1 MPKVYKPTRTSSLFP
16 EENRLEK
23 LSQQGDPLE
32 RLNKAI
38 EWKYFREIAEKTL
51 NTGKMT
57 NSGPKPYD
65 PLLMFKI
72 LVLQR
77 YYNLSDGQIE
87 YQILDRLSFCR
98 FLGLSLN
105 DRVPDE
111 KTIWDFRDR
120 LVGKGLD
127 KELFDQFAGLLEKH
141 GLIAHEGKIIDAS
154 FVEAPRQRNTR
165 DENKQIKEGIVP
177 EEWEKVPNKKR
188 QKDTDARWTKKNNET
203 HYGYKNHAKVDNK
216 HKLIAAY
223 TTTDASVHDSQAL
236 DSLLDEKDEGQNLW
250 ADSAYTG
257 KDQEEIISKHKVNN
271 KVHAKGYKN
280 KPLTDEQKAS
290 NNEKSKTRARVE
302 HVFDFMEHSMNRLYV
317 RSIGMARANGFVGL
331 VNLTYNLFRY
341 EQIMRLERIS
351 VHNWD

>member
-1 MPKVYKPTRTSSLFP
+1 
-16 EENRLEK
+16 
-23 LSQQGDPLE
+23 
-32 RLNKAI
+32 
-38 EWKYFREIAEKTL
+38 
-51 NTGKMT
+51 MT

-154 FVEAPRQRNTR
+154 FVEAPRQAQHQGLEQADQGRHRTGRMGESFQTRKGKRTPMPLDKEEQRNALRVYEPRQGRQQTQANRRLHHNGRIGTR
-165 DENKQIKEGIVP
+165 FPKP
-177 EEWEKVPNKKR
+177 W
-188 QKDTDARWTKKNNET
+188 TACWTKKT
-203 HYGYKNHAKVDNK
+203 KDKIYGQTVPILAKTKRKSSANTK
-216 HKLIAAY
+216 S
-223 TTTDASVHDSQAL
+223 TTRFMQRGIRTNRSPMSKRHRTMRNQ
-236 DSLLDEKDEGQNLW
+236 KQGQGWNTCLVLW
-250 ADSAYTG
+250 N
-257 KDQEEIISKHKVNN
+257 IV
-271 KVHAKGYKN
+271 
-280 KPLTDEQKAS
+280 
-290 NNEKSKTRARVE
+290 
-302 HVFDFMEHSMNRLYV
+302 
-317 RSIGMARANGFVGL
+317 
-331 VNLTYNLFRY
+331 
-341 EQIMRLERIS
+341 
-351 VHNWD
+351 

>member
-1 MPKVYKPTRTSSLFP
+1 MGRSNTRY
-16 EENRLEK
+16 
-23 LSQQGDPLE
+23 
-32 RLNKAI
+32 
-38 EWKYFREIAEKTL
+38 W
-51 NTGKMT
+51 TGC
-57 NSGPKPYD
+57 
-65 PLLMFKI
+65 L
-72 LVLQR
+72 
-77 YYNLSDGQIE
+77 
-87 YQILDRLSFCR
+87 FCR

-302 HVFDFMEHSMNRLYV
+302 HVFGFMEHSMNRLYV
-317 RSIGMARANGFVGL
+317 RSIGMARGEWLCGL
-331 VNLTYNLFRY
+331 GEPDL
-341 EQIMRLERIS
+341 
-351 VHNWD
+351 

>member
-154 FVEAPRQRNTR
+154 FVEAPASATPGTR
-165 DENKQIKEGIVP
+165 TS
-177 EEWEKVPNKKR
+177 R
-188 QKDTDARWTKKNNET
+188 SR
-203 HYGYKNHAKVDNK
+203 
-216 HKLIAAY
+216 
-223 TTTDASVHDSQAL
+223 
-236 DSLLDEKDEGQNLW
+236 
-250 ADSAYTG
+250 
-257 KDQEEIISKHKVNN
+257 
-271 KVHAKGYKN
+271 
-280 KPLTDEQKAS
+280 KAS
-290 NNEKSKTRARVE
+290 YRKNGRKFQTRKGKRTPMPAGQR
-302 HVFDFMEHSMNRLYV
+302 RTTK
-317 RSIGMARANGFVGL
+317 RTTGIR
-331 VNLTYNLFRY
+331 TTPR
-341 EQIMRLERIS
+341 
-351 VHNWD
+351 

>member
-1 MPKVYKPTRTSSLFP
+1 MTMPKVYKPTRTSSLFP

-111 KTIWDFRDR
+111 KRSGISGTVWWARD
-120 LVGKGLD
+120 
-127 KELFDQFAGLLEKH
+127 
-141 GLIAHEGKIIDAS
+141 
-154 FVEAPRQRNTR
+154 
-165 DENKQIKEGIVP
+165 
-177 EEWEKVPNKKR
+177 
-188 QKDTDARWTKKNNET
+188 WTKSFLTSLQAFWKNM
-203 HYGYKNHAKVDNK
+203 
-216 HKLIAAY
+216 
-223 TTTDASVHDSQAL
+223 AL
-236 DSLLDEKDEGQNLW
+236 L
-250 ADSAYTG
+250 
-257 KDQEEIISKHKVNN
+257 
-271 KVHAKGYKN
+271 
-280 KPLTDEQKAS
+280 PM
-290 NNEKSKTRARVE
+290 RAR
-302 HVFDFMEHSMNRLYV
+302 S
-317 RSIGMARANGFVGL
+317 
-331 VNLTYNLFRY
+331 
-341 EQIMRLERIS
+341 
-351 VHNWD
+351 

>member
-1 MPKVYKPTRTSSLFP
+1 
-16 EENRLEK
+16 
-23 LSQQGDPLE
+23 
-32 RLNKAI
+32 
-38 EWKYFREIAEKTL
+38 
-51 NTGKMT
+51 MT

-188 QKDTDARWTKKNNET
+188 QKDTDAPTSID
-203 HYGYKNHAKVDNK
+203 ADLFS
-216 HKLIAAY
+216 LIC
-223 TTTDASVHDSQAL
+223 
-236 DSLLDEKDEGQNLW
+236 E
-250 ADSAYTG
+250 
-257 KDQEEIISKHKVNN
+257 
-271 KVHAKGYKN
+271 
-280 KPLTDEQKAS
+280 
-290 NNEKSKTRARVE
+290 
-302 HVFDFMEHSMNRLYV
+302 
-317 RSIGMARANGFVGL
+317 
-331 VNLTYNLFRY
+331 
-341 EQIMRLERIS
+341 
-351 VHNWD
+351 